1 MSPPA
6 DKLGKD
12 LSALKADWVA
22 RVARDPAQ
30 PPQATLLSG
39 YLADSSRDGHARL
52 YLDAELSSYVD
63 IPVDDLLHGQRL
75 PADQSP
81 LGEAVVW
88 VRRSA
93 KLVQGSDVQRASSWF
108 EGPITREQY
117 STAAAGTLGLP
128 VSIPACGPLQTV
140 PPQCPFPTIGPSCP
154 TATPCGPWTLP
165 PICPPLTLP
174 PQCFHTLLPQCPPL
188 TIPPR
193 CPPLTPACPRTPVRP
208 CVTHT
213 LIGPGCNIKSVLTV
227 CPTQPAL
234 CTVHTVLNCPPR
246 TAICPVTPNCPN
258 SAFACPSQLAVC
270 VTPNCPVQT
279 AICTAVC
286 PSAVDAC
293 PSAPGGCD
301 TFNTIVNP
309 GTTVINPGGFNG
321 GMFG

>member
-1 MSPPA
+1 MSPQ
-6 DKLGKD
+6 LSKD
-12 LSALKADWVA
+12 LAALKADWVA

-30 PPQATLLSG
+30 PPQATMLTG

-63 IPVDDLLHGQRL
+63 IPADDLLHGQRL

-81 LGEAVVW
+81 LGEVVVW

-93 KLVQGSDVQRASSWF
+93 KLVQGSDAQGAGSWF

-117 STAAAGTLGLP
+117 TGVAAAAINAAAN
-128 VSIPACGPLQTV
+128 SAACGPGQTI
-140 PPQCPFPTIGPSCP
+140 IGPSCP

-165 PICPPLTLP
+165 PLCPPLTLP
-174 PQCFHTLLPQCPPL
+174 AQCFPTLLPPQCPPPTL
-188 TIPPR
+188 PPGCPPPTLPPR
-193 CPPLTPACPRTPVRP
+193 CPPITPLCPRTPIRP
-208 CVTHT
+208 CPTHT

-227 CPTQPAL
+227 CPTQPVL
-234 CTVHTVLNCPPR
+234 CTVHTVLNCPPK
-246 TAICPVTPNCPN
+246 TAICPVTPACPH
-258 SAFACPSQLAVC
+258 SFLTCPSQVAIC

-301 TFNTIVNP
+301 TFTTVINP
-309 GTTVINPGGFNG
+309 GTTVINPGGFTG